1 MTGTQPQRFRCLQP
15 APYNMAMRTLGPLTP
30 GELAIAE
37 DRLRNPA
44 PGGRIEAAR
53 AGGVDLTLLI
63 EQLRLTPAERVRNMH
78 ALSVLADEVR
88 GGARRAR

>member
-1 MTGTQPQRFRCLQP
+1 MRVSINKAQ
-15 APYNMAMRTLGPLTP
+15 YNMAMRKLGPLTP
-30 GELAIAE
+30 GEFAIAE
-37 DRLRNPA
+37 DRLRNPV

-53 AGGVDLTLLI
+53 ARGVDLTLLI

-88 GGARRAR
+88 GGARRGR